1 MKILLVE
8 DDFVTRKIFK
18 NLLNNYGEVDIA
30 VNGVEALE
38 AVSMSY
44 DNGDPYDVIFLDV
57 LMPEMDGQEVLKN
70 TRKLEEERNIF
81 GKDGIKI
88 IMTTV
93 LKDSENII
101 KAFREQCEGYIIK
114 PAEKENVEKVLRK
127 LELI

>member
-30 VNGVEALE
+30 VNGVKALE
-38 AVSMSY
+38 AISMSY
-44 DNGDPYDVIFLDV
+44 DHGDPYDVIFLDV

-114 PAEKENVEKVLRK
+114 PAEKENVEKVLKK